1 MLRRFRKKHPI
12 GYSAFAEVLF
22 LAGLLLVS
30 LVVTFVLLFAGVK
43 PSGVDEYLLTCIQ
56 ELVGIGIAVFL
67 LARTGRLPLLRRR
80 GSGFFNGL
88 LVGMYPLVLIGYSMF
103 STLMF
108 GLPDGPMKPA
118 GQIVLFLLGM
128 TMVGIAEELI
138 FRAVIAQTLLEHFG
152 TSRAGVFRGGA
163 PVQPAQLGPAGR
175 ADAVCLHGI
184 AGHPVCGYL
193 LPHRQHLG
201 HRFSARGNGHCVHAG
216 RRPLRHGNGGGKRQH
231 LRLLDAVHGC
241 DLPDP
246 NACPAAEKE
255 AAGGTAVLGQRS
267 LNKLY
272 FLRRC
277 AGNILRKASRINY
290 GF

>member
-152 TSRAGVFRGGA
+152 TSRAGIWKACLLSGVFFGA
-163 PVQPAQLGPAGR
+163 AHLSNLLSSAPLGVLMQCAFTASLGTLFAAIYFR
-175 ADAVCLHGI
+175 TGNIWVTVFLHAAMDI
-184 AGHPVCGYL
+184 ASML
-193 LPHRQHLG
+193 
-201 HRFSARGNGHCVHAG
+201 
-216 RRPLRHGNGGGKRQH
+216 
-231 LRLLDAVHGC
+231 
-241 DLPDP
+241 
-246 NACPAAEKE
+246 
-255 AAGGTAVLGQRS
+255 AGGLYGTETVAESVSTYDFSMLFTVVIYLIPTLVL
-267 LNKLY
+267 
-272 FLRRC
+272 
-277 AGNILRKASRINY
+277 LRKKKLQEVQLYWGREA
-290 GF
+290 

>member
-1 MLRRFRKKHPI
+1 MLRRFRKKHPV

-22 LAGLLLVS
+22 LAGLLLGS

-152 TSRAGVFRGGA
+152 TSRAGIWKACLLSGVFFGA
-163 PVQPAQLGPAGR
+163 AHLSNLLSSAPLGVLMQCAFTASLGTLFAAIYFR
-175 ADAVCLHGI
+175 TGNIWVTVFLHAAMDI
-184 AGHPVCGYL
+184 ASML
-193 LPHRQHLG
+193 
-201 HRFSARGNGHCVHAG
+201 
-216 RRPLRHGNGGGKRQH
+216 
-231 LRLLDAVHGC
+231 
-241 DLPDP
+241 
-246 NACPAAEKE
+246 
-255 AAGGTAVLGQRS
+255 AGGLYGTETVAESVSTYDFSMLFTVVIYLIPTLVL
-267 LNKLY
+267 
-272 FLRRC
+272 
-277 AGNILRKASRINY
+277 LRKKKLQEVQLYWGREA
-290 GF
+290 